1 MTGAM
6 SHFKYGRQIQI
17 TVPRFFLL
25 GVGIGFMIFIVSLN
39 FFRRGPLHFGMDQF
53 AAFVVSGIVAL
64 AGLRKLVSS
73 RARLWDGMLLL
84 LYVTG
89 ILFMGLKSGDNHFHG
104 SNEILRES
112 WPPLMKDF
120 VINILGFFP
129 LSYLMMSF
137 VFADNRL
144 DRQVF
149 VTGVVLAFGIC
160 ISLLIELLQY
170 YIPGRTSS
178 LFDLI
183 ANGIGTCIGVSYY
196 LFEKRF
202 FNYDNERN

>member
-1 MTGAM
+1 M
-6 SHFKYGRQIQI
+6 S
-17 TVPRFFLL
+17 VSRFFLL
-25 GVGIGFMIFIVSLN
+25 GIGIGFMIFIVS
-39 FFRRGPLHFGMDQF
+39 FDVFRRGPSHFGMDQF

-73 RARLWDGMLLL
+73 KARRWDGILLL
-84 LYVTG
+84 IYIAG
-89 ILFMGLKSGDNHFHG
+89 ILFMGLNPHGHHFYG
-104 SNEILRES
+104 SHILLSES
-112 WPPLMKDF
+112 WPPPVKDV

-137 VFADNRL
+137 FLPDNRL

-149 VTGVVLAFGIC
+149 VTGAVLASGIC

-178 LFDLI
+178 LFDII
-183 ANGIGTCIGVSYY
+183 ANGIGTFIGVGYY

-202 FNYDNERN
+202 FNCGNGTN